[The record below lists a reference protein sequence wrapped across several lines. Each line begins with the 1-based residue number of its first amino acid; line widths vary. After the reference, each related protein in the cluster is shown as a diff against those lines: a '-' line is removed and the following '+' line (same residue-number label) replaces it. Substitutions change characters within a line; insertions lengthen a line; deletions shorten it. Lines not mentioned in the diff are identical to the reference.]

1 MNGFEKRTEEKKRQ
15 VLSATFEMMN
25 SNTGVENVTI
35 EEVVK
40 LSKVSKA
47 TIFKYFGNK
56 ENLITEVF
64 KDFLNRMGDTARQ
77 IMKEDRPFEETI
89 IAMSKNKIHFFERV
103 NKQFYL
109 DLMDHVTQKKDDAL
123 STLME
128 EYSKESFAIMLDLF
142 HRGRKEG
149 KVALKYSDEFLLLY
163 FEALV
168 EGISNPRIYAKIMP
182 YTQEWTEMI
191 LKGIAPDEDK

>member
-1 MNGFEKRTEEKKRQ
+1 MNGFEKRTEEKKQQ
-15 VLSATFEMMN
+15 VLHATFELMN
-25 SNTGVENVTI
+25 SNTGIENVTV
-35 EEVVK
+35 EEIVK
-40 LSKVSKA
+40 QSGVSKA

-56 ENLITEVF
+56 ENLISEVF

-77 IMKEDRPFEETI
+77 IMKENRPFEETI
-89 IAMSKNKIHFFERV
+89 IAMSKNKIHFFEKV
-103 NKQFYL
+103 NKRFYI
-109 DLMDHVTQKKDDAL
+109 DLMDHVTQKKDDDL

-128 EYSKESFAIMLDLF
+128 EYSKESFTIMLDLF

-191 LKGIAPDEDK
+191 LKGIAPDEG